1 MPTKP
6 KTTASDDEALR
17 PAQGASGAQDEE
29 RTHAEQPDE
38 LSGLSYEQARE
49 ELMRVVQQLE
59 SGGAPL
65 AESLALWE
73 RGERLAGICQ
83 DWLDGAKAK
92 IEAAAEK
99 RSGGGQHPGE

>member
-1 MPTKP
+1 MPTKSKNP
-6 KTTASDDEALR
+6 AGSDTPTGGDDPTT
-17 PAQGASGAQDEE
+17 
-29 RTHAEQPDE
+29 TEQVDE

-92 IEAAAEK
+92 IEGAAEK
-99 RSGGGQHPGE
+99 RSGSGQRAGE